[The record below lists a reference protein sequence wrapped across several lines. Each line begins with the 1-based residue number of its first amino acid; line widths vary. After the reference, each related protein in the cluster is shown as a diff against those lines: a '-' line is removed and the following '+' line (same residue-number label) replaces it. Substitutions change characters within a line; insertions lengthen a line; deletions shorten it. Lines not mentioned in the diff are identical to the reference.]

1 MRPVVENTA
10 LTGTVYVLLH
20 IHMFVRSLAVFFFV
34 LFLAIF
40 VYRHFVI
47 LYIVLI

>member
-20 IHMFVRSLAVFFFV
+20 IHMFVRSLAVFFV